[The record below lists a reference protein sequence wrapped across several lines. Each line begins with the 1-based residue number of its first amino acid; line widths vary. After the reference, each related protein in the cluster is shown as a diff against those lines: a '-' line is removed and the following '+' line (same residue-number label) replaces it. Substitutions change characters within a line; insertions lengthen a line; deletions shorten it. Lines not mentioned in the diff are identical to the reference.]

1 MLKSRYF
8 MKIDWNIFREKRCLH
23 CLSPFTAQADGSLLH
38 KHIHTHL
45 CPQCAAEL
53 AEMKSGFCLH
63 CGQALSDPKAAPV
76 RCGQCGGTADLWQSF
91 AFYMQ
96 YSAVFRELILKAKF
110 NENRACAKF
119 LGELLAYLVLERFP
133 EQRKFDVLP
142 MPLHSRR
149 LIKRGYN
156 QCLEILKFF
165 KICLEKHSECRAD
178 IHGSILRKKVFTV
191 PQSSL
196 DKKERQKN
204 IKNSFAVMPHTLRE
218 IFLFDDIATT
228 NSTLSE
234 ACRELKKSGVQTI
247 HIIVLAKA

>member
-96 YSAVFRELILKAKF
+96 YSSVFRELILKAKF

-133 EQRKFDVLP
+133 DQRKFDVLP

-165 KICLEKHSECRAD
+165 KICLEKFRTQTVYM
-178 IHGSILRKKVFTV
+178 ILGMMLGSFYAIIMGPTTLEV
-191 PQSSL
+191 PQKALSL
-196 DKKERQKN
+196 DTFSIIAAAVGLILVLGLQL
-204 IKNSFAVMPHTLRE
+204 IK
-218 IFLFDDIATT
+218 D
-228 NSTLSE
+228 
-234 ACRELKKSGVQTI
+234 KSS
-247 HIIVLAKA
+247 ASR